1 MQLDLNRIQSILDGQ
16 HSYYGGGELPR
27 RYDLRWDPGNYSDLI
42 ARQLTPTMR
51 VLDVGCGKGHIL
63 MEMRHSFQHALGIDT
78 DAEFL
83 QMAEDAQQAEGIQ
96 NINFRLLDYPR
107 EAGQLQTGS
116 FDMVISIRGPL
127 PDSVEGFQHAQRLLR
142 PDGMLFCT
150 EIAEMHYKEVDEVF
164 SVGSQPTDP
173 ANKKAP
179 TSRMAE
185 ARGLMAQNGFE
196 VRLAADIL
204 DRMYFPDVYVWLEY
218 ICHIWSWLGVALPT
232 ADDPRIALFAKRN
245 TSATGEVG
253 MTGHVCWVAG
263 VKR

>member
-27 RYDLRWDPGNYSDLI
+27 RYDTRWDPGNYSDFI
-42 ARQLTPTMR
+42 ARQLTPSMR

-83 QMAEDAQQAEGIQ
+83 QMAEEAKSAENIQ
-96 NINFRLLDYPR
+96 NIDFLLLDYPR
-107 EAGQLQTGS
+107 DAGRLESES

-127 PDSVEGFQHAQRLLR
+127 PDSVEGFQHARRLLR

-150 EIAEMHYKEVDEVF
+150 EIAELHYKEVDEVF
-164 SVGSQPTDP
+164 GDP
-173 ANKKAP
+173 AHKKVP
-179 TSRMAE
+179 ISRMAE
-185 ARGLMAQNGFE
+185 VRGLMAQNGFD

-204 DRMYFPDVYVWLEY
+204 DRMYFPNVYVWLEY
-218 ICHIWSWLGVALPT
+218 ICNIWSWLGIPLPT
-232 ADDPRIALFAKRN
+232 ADDPRIALFAEQN
-245 TSATGEVG
+245 TIATGEVG

-263 VKR
+263 VKRCVDG